1 MLKLSEFFIL
11 AFFVHYSPPRV
22 KRGADFLLSTP
33 FVRSDMVCRQY
44 ITNGST
50 MLSRLLLAHEI
61 ILKYYTKIHRRPRRH
76 SKILF
81 GHALEYAK
89 QNHNVL
95 KYLAE
100 HL

>member
-61 ILKYYTKIHRRPRRH
+61 ILKYYTKIPQRPRKH
-76 SKILF
+76 SMILF
-81 GHALEYAK
+81 GRAWECATP
-89 QNHNVL
+89 NRTV
-95 KYLAE
+95 
-100 HL
+100 